1 MTAPVP
7 RIAGGVIA
15 DKDDFEFIAFVYGQV
30 LGTGSSC
37 TGSLIGPNVVLTAG
51 HCVYTSSGSMYM
63 TSQMNVA
70 FTHTKPTTMSDFTG
84 PAVKEIIV
92 NPNFNRSTLSNDL
105 ALIILESDI
114 PSDIAT
120 PVKIYTGAITTSTP
134 LTAAGFGITNP
145 SDSSS
150 VSPNLMKVDLV
161 AGTTNYCKSIWSSF
175 DPSKLICTN
184 GAAGKD
190 TCSGDSGGPLATR
203 INNGND
209 IVLAGI
215 TSFAPVTTNNPDGL
229 CAQAGSTGY
238 YTTTIAQEPRVAGG
252 VIAGK
257 NDFKFIAFVH
267 GQASDTDGS
276 SCAGSLIGPNV
287 VLTAG
292 HCVYTP
298 SGSMCMTSQ
307 MDVAFTHTK
316 SATMSDFNGPAVKEI
331 IVNPNFDRSTLSN
344 DLALIILESNVPSK
358 LATPVKIY
366 TGTITA
372 SMSLIAA
379 GFGSIDPK
387 NSSSISSNL
396 MEVDLVAGT
405 SDHCKSIRNWFDPV
419 KLICTNGA
427 ARKDTCSGDSG
438 GPLATLTSSTPK
450 TANNPSGLC
459 AQAGSTGYYVR
470 ASHYIDWIVKQT
482 NFDVESISVA
492 NKTNSD
498 DDDGDVGGNLDSD
511 SDIYYAQTNFDSGSS
526 SGASALAKQIKDIK
540 NFLEVTRRKDAT
552 NVRVKKN
559 GSVVKFKVRCSRYL
573 YTLVVAD
580 AQKAGKLR
588 QSLPPGLQVND
599 VSAKKKK

>member
-203 INNGND
+203 
-209 IVLAGI
+209 
-215 TSFAPVTTNNPDGL
+215 
-229 CAQAGSTGY
+229 Y
-238 YTTTIAQEPRVAGG
+238 
-252 VIAGK
+252 
-257 NDFKFIAFVH
+257 
-267 GQASDTDGS
+267 
-276 SCAGSLIGPNV
+276 
-287 VLTAG
+287 
-292 HCVYTP
+292 
-298 SGSMCMTSQ
+298 
-307 MDVAFTHTK
+307 
-316 SATMSDFNGPAVKEI
+316 
-331 IVNPNFDRSTLSN
+331 
-344 DLALIILESNVPSK
+344 
-358 LATPVKIY
+358 
-366 TGTITA
+366 
-372 SMSLIAA
+372 
-379 GFGSIDPK
+379 
-387 NSSSISSNL
+387 
-396 MEVDLVAGT
+396 
-405 SDHCKSIRNWFDPV
+405 
-419 KLICTNGA
+419 
-427 ARKDTCSGDSG
+427 
-438 GPLATLTSSTPK
+438 
-450 TANNPSGLC
+450 
-459 AQAGSTGYYVR
+459 
-470 ASHYIDWIVKQT
+470 
-482 NFDVESISVA
+482 
-492 NKTNSD
+492 
-498 DDDGDVGGNLDSD
+498 
-511 SDIYYAQTNFDSGSS
+511 
-526 SGASALAKQIKDIK
+526 
-540 NFLEVTRRKDAT
+540 
-552 NVRVKKN
+552 
-559 GSVVKFKVRCSRYL
+559 
-573 YTLVVAD
+573 
-580 AQKAGKLR
+580 
-588 QSLPPGLQVND
+588 
-599 VSAKKKK
+599 